1 MERSLVEQAQRG
13 DREAFTRLA
22 FELSDRLFAVAH
34 RILRD
39 FDSAGDALQVTL
51 LRIWRD
57 LPSLR
62 DPDHVEA
69 WAYRILVRV
78 CHDELR
84 KLRRQAPALH
94 LLAVDGAEEDHAISI
109 ADREQRDRAFRTL
122 TAEQRAAIVLQYYRF
137 SGATLRLVAGPAGT
151 DPVPSQIYIWRVGS
165 LLLAAA
171 GFFDYDATTLQSVA
185 LGMNDRAH

>member
-57 LPSLR
+57 LPTLR
-62 DPDHVEA
+62 DPALIEA
-69 WAYRILVRV
+69 WAYRVLVRV

-84 KLRRQAPALH
+84 KVRRQTPALH
-94 LLAVDGAEEDHAISI
+94 LLAADGAAEDPAISI
-109 ADREQRDRAFRTL
+109 ADREQLDRAFRTL
-122 TAEQRAAIVLQYYRF
+122 TAEQRAAIVLQYYRDLTLTEIAEVLQVPVGTVR
-137 SGATLRLVAGPAGT
+137 SRLHYARRALRAAIEADARPATRKGRTA
-151 DPVPSQIYIWRVGS
+151 
-165 LLLAAA
+165 
-171 GFFDYDATTLQSVA
+171 
-185 LGMNDRAH
+185 

>member
-57 LPSLR
+57 LPTLR
-62 DPDHVEA
+62 DPSLVEA
-69 WAYRILVRV
+69 WAYRVLVRA

-94 LLAVDGAEEDHAISI
+94 LLAVDGAEEDPAISI
-109 ADREQRDRAFRTL
+109 ADREQLDRAFRTL
-122 TAEQRAAIVLQYYRF
+122 TTEQRAAIVLQYYRDL
-137 SGATLRLVAGPAGT
+137 TLSEIADVLQVPIGTVRSRLHYAKRALR
-151 DPVPSQIYIWRVGS
+151 SAIE
-165 LLLAAA
+165 A
-171 GFFDYDATTLQSVA
+171 DARPTTRKGRMA
-185 LGMNDRAH
+185 

>member
-57 LPSLR
+57 LPALR
-62 DPDHVEA
+62 DPSLIEA
-69 WAYRILVRV
+69 WAYRVLVRA

-94 LLAVDGAEEDHAISI
+94 LLAVDGAEEDPAISI
-109 ADREQRDRAFRTL
+109 ADREQLDRAFRTL
-122 TAEQRAAIVLQYYRF
+122 TSEQRAAIVLQYYRDL
-137 SGATLRLVAGPAGT
+137 TLSEIADVLQVPIGTVRSRLHYAKRALR
-151 DPVPSQIYIWRVGS
+151 SAIE
-165 LLLAAA
+165 A
-171 GFFDYDATTLQSVA
+171 DARPTTRKGRMA
-185 LGMNDRAH
+185 

>member
-1 MERSLVEQAQRG
+1 VERSLVEQAQRG

-57 LPSLR
+57 LPTLR
-62 DPDHVEA
+62 DPSLVEA
-69 WAYRILVRV
+69 WAYRVVVRA

-94 LLAVDGAEEDHAISI
+94 LLAADGAEDDPAISI
-109 ADREQRDRAFRTL
+109 ADREQLDRAFRTL
-122 TAEQRAAIVLQYYRF
+122 TVEQRAAIVLQYYRDL
-137 SGATLRLVAGPAGT
+137 TLSEIAEVLQVPIGTVRSRLHYAKRALR
-151 DPVPSQIYIWRVGS
+151 SAIE
-165 LLLAAA
+165 A
-171 GFFDYDATTLQSVA
+171 DARPTTRKGRTA
-185 LGMNDRAH
+185 

>member
-1 MERSLVEQAQRG
+1 MERSLVEQAKRG

-39 FDSAGDALQVTL
+39 FDAAGDALQVTL

-62 DPDHVEA
+62 DPALIEA
-69 WAYRILVRV
+69 WAYRVLVRV

-84 KLRRQAPALH
+84 KLRRQTPALH
-94 LLAVDGAEEDHAISI
+94 LLAADGAVEDPAISI
-109 ADREQRDRAFRTL
+109 ADRL
-122 TAEQRAAIVLQYYRF
+122 TIQPLMHVLLWGDIDDEEKTTFGIFAA
-137 SGATLRLVAGPAGT
+137 
-151 DPVPSQIYIWRVGS
+151 VG
-165 LLLAAA
+165 L
-171 GFFDYDATTLQSVA
+171 F
-185 LGMNDRAH
+185 

>member
-57 LPSLR
+57 LPALR
-62 DPDHVEA
+62 DPSLVEA
-69 WAYRILVRV
+69 WAYRVLVRV

-94 LLAVDGAEEDHAISI
+94 LLAVDGAEEDPAISI
-109 ADREQRDRAFRTL
+109 ADREQLDRAFRTL
-122 TAEQRAAIVLQYYRF
+122 TAEQRAAIVLQYYRDL
-137 SGATLRLVAGPAGT
+137 TLSEIAEVLGVPIGTVRSRLHYAKRALR
-151 DPVPSQIYIWRVGS
+151 SAIE
-165 LLLAAA
+165 A
-171 GFFDYDATTLQSVA
+171 DARPTTRKGRTA
-185 LGMNDRAH
+185 

>member
-22 FELSDRLFAVAH
+22 LELSDRLFAVAH

-57 LPSLR
+57 LPTLR
-62 DPDHVEA
+62 DPALIEA
-69 WAYRILVRV
+69 WAYRVLVRV

-94 LLAVDGAEEDHAISI
+94 LLAADGAEEDPAISI
-109 ADREQRDRAFRTL
+109 ADREQLDRAFRTL
-122 TAEQRAAIVLQYYRF
+122 TVEQRAAIVLQYYRDL
-137 SGATLRLVAGPAGT
+137 TLPEIAEVLQVPIGTVRSRLHYARRAL
-151 DPVPSQIYIWRVGS
+151 R
-165 LLLAAA
+165 AAIEA
-171 GFFDYDATTLQSVA
+171 DARPTTRKGRTA
-185 LGMNDRAH
+185 

>member
-51 LRIWRD
+51 LRIWQD
-57 LPSLR
+57 LPTLR
-62 DPDHVEA
+62 DPGLIEA
-69 WAYRILVRV
+69 WAYRVLVRA
-78 CHDELR
+78 CHDQLR

-94 LLAVDGAEEDHAISI
+94 LLAVDGAAEDPAISI
-109 ADREQRDRAFRTL
+109 ANREQLDRAFRTL
-122 TAEQRAAIVLQYYRF
+122 TVEQRAAIVLQYYRDL
-137 SGATLRLVAGPAGT
+137 TLPEIAEVLQVPIGTVRSRLHYARRAL
-151 DPVPSQIYIWRVGS
+151 R
-165 LLLAAA
+165 AAIEA
-171 GFFDYDATTLQSVA
+171 DARPTTRKGRTA
-185 LGMNDRAH
+185 

>member
-57 LPSLR
+57 LPTLR
-62 DPDHVEA
+62 EPGLVEA
-69 WAYRILVRV
+69 WAYRVLVRA

-94 LLAVDGAEEDHAISI
+94 LLAADGAEDDPAISI
-109 ADREQRDRAFRTL
+109 ADREQLDRAFRTL
-122 TAEQRAAIVLQYYRF
+122 STEQRAAIVLQYYRDL
-137 SGATLRLVAGPAGT
+137 TLSEIAEVLGVPIGTVRSRLHYAKRAL
-151 DPVPSQIYIWRVGS
+151 R
-165 LLLAAA
+165 AAIEA
-171 GFFDYDATTLQSVA
+171 DARPTTRKGRTA
-185 LGMNDRAH
+185 

>member
-57 LPSLR
+57 LPTLR
-62 DPDHVEA
+62 DPGLIEA
-69 WAYRILVRV
+69 WAYRVLVRA

-94 LLAVDGAEEDHAISI
+94 LLAVDGAEDDPAISI
-109 ADREQRDRAFRTL
+109 ADREQLDRAFRTL
-122 TAEQRAAIVLQYYRF
+122 TAEQRAAIVLQYYRDL
-137 SGATLRLVAGPAGT
+137 TLSEIAEVLRVPIGTVRSRLHYAKRAL
-151 DPVPSQIYIWRVGS
+151 R
-165 LLLAAA
+165 AAVEA
-171 GFFDYDATTLQSVA
+171 DERPITRKGRTA
-185 LGMNDRAH
+185 

>member
-57 LPSLR
+57 LPTLR
-62 DPDHVEA
+62 DPGLIEA
-69 WAYRILVRV
+69 WAYRVLVRA

-94 LLAVDGAEEDHAISI
+94 LLAVDGAEDDPAISI
-109 ADREQRDRAFRTL
+109 ADREQLDRAFRTL
-122 TAEQRAAIVLQYYRF
+122 TAEQRAAIVLQYYRDL
-137 SGATLRLVAGPAGT
+137 TLSEIAEVLQVPVGTVRSRLHYAKRAL
-151 DPVPSQIYIWRVGS
+151 R
-165 LLLAAA
+165 AAIEA
-171 GFFDYDATTLQSVA
+171 DARPTTRKGRTA
-185 LGMNDRAH
+185 

>member
-57 LPSLR
+57 LPTLR
-62 DPDHVEA
+62 DPALIEA
-69 WAYRILVRV
+69 WAYRVLVRV

-94 LLAVDGAEEDHAISI
+94 LLAADGAEEDPAISI
-109 ADREQRDRAFRTL
+109 ADREQLDRAFRTL
-122 TAEQRAAIVLQYYRF
+122 TVEQRAAIVLQYYRDL
-137 SGATLRLVAGPAGT
+137 TLPEIAEVLQVPIGTVRSRLHYARRAL
-151 DPVPSQIYIWRVGS
+151 R
-165 LLLAAA
+165 AAIEA
-171 GFFDYDATTLQSVA
+171 DARPTTRKGRTA
-185 LGMNDRAH
+185 

>member
-57 LPSLR
+57 LPTLR
-62 DPDHVEA
+62 DPALIEA
-69 WAYRILVRV
+69 WAYRVLVRA

-94 LLAVDGAEEDHAISI
+94 LLAVDGAEDDPAISI
-109 ADREQRDRAFRTL
+109 ADREQLDRAFRTL
-122 TAEQRAAIVLQYYRF
+122 TAEQRAAIVLQYYRDL
-137 SGATLRLVAGPAGT
+137 TLSEIAEVLQVPIGTVRSRLHYAKRAL
-151 DPVPSQIYIWRVGS
+151 R
-165 LLLAAA
+165 AAVEA
-171 GFFDYDATTLQSVA
+171 DERPITRKGRTA
-185 LGMNDRAH
+185 

>member
-57 LPSLR
+57 LPTLR
-62 DPDHVEA
+62 DPSLVEA
-69 WAYRILVRV
+69 WAYRVLVRA

-84 KLRRQAPALH
+84 KLRRHAPALH
-94 LLAVDGAEEDHAISI
+94 LLAVDGAEEDPAISI
-109 ADREQRDRAFRTL
+109 ADREQLDRAFRTL
-122 TAEQRAAIVLQYYRF
+122 TVEQRAAIVLQYYRDLTMTEIAEVLQVPIGTVR
-137 SGATLRLVAGPAGT
+137 SRLHYAKRALRSAIEA
-151 DPVPSQIYIWRVGS
+151 
-165 LLLAAA
+165 
-171 GFFDYDATTLQSVA
+171 DARPTTRKGRMA
-185 LGMNDRAH
+185 

>member
-1 MERSLVEQAQRG
+1 MERSLVEDAQRG

-39 FDSAGDALQVTL
+39 FDAAGDALQVTL

-57 LPSLR
+57 LPTLR
-62 DPDHVEA
+62 DPALIEA
-69 WAYRILVRV
+69 WAYRVLVRA

-94 LLAVDGAEEDHAISI
+94 LLAVDGAEDDPAISI
-109 ADREQRDRAFRTL
+109 ADREQLDRAFRTL
-122 TAEQRAAIVLQYYRF
+122 TAEQRAAIVLQYYRDL
-137 SGATLRLVAGPAGT
+137 TLSEIAEVLQVPVGTVRSRLHYAKRAL
-151 DPVPSQIYIWRVGS
+151 R
-165 LLLAAA
+165 AAVEA
-171 GFFDYDATTLQSVA
+171 DERPTTRKGRTA
-185 LGMNDRAH
+185 